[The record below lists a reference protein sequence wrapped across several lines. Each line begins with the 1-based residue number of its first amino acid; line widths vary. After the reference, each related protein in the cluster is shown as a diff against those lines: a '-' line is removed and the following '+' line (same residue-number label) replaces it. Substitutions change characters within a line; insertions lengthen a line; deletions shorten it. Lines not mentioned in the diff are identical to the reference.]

1 MPKLR
6 NTVVVA
12 PLLQVLS
19 NPWAPWQVRKTRST
33 LMHVKTQQAP
43 SFPRYCLTI
52 ERVSSN
58 NSANTSWHWI
68 LRYVNFFFQTIS
80 CMLIGRK
87 YDIKVVMNST
97 GITLSA
103 SYKITTTNIFFNFT
117 GQRFVQLYKYRY
129 GFSLLQ
135 SNALTNAQSTWNL
148 QVGK

>member
-1 MPKLR
+1 MSAVTSTQYPQYVNAR
-6 NTVVVA
+6 QNTASAVVSS
-12 PLLQVLS
+12 LLS
-19 NPWAPWQVRKTRST
+19 
-33 LMHVKTQQAP
+33 
-43 SFPRYCLTI
+43 TI

-68 LRYVNFFFQTIS
+68 LSCVNFFFQTIS

-103 SYKITTTNIFFNFT
+103 GYKITTNICFNFT
-117 GQRFVQLYKYRY
+117 GQRFHLYKYRY

-148 QVGK
+148 AYT